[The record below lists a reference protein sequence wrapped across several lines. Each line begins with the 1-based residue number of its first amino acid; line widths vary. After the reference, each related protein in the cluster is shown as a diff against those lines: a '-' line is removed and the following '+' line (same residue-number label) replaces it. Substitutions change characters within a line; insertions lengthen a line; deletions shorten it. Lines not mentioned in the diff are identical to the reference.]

1 MPGRWENPA
10 PRSLVVQ
17 PSIDVGQPIQTTGYR
32 ATSLGVHEGR
42 PGRYVAFLSLASNL
56 VPRDSNGRRNP
67 LLGQDVFVHDRQTGQ
82 ITRISVAADQR
93 QALGPSFDPSIS
105 ADGRRVAFT
114 SDAANLVLMDSN
126 RVGDVF
132 VRDRQAGT
140 TVRVSVA
147 SDGAQANDSSSLPAI
162 SGDGA
167 AVAFFSAA
175 TNLVVGDVN
184 QTGDVFVRELAP

>member
-1 MPGRWENPA
+1 
-10 PRSLVVQ
+10 
-17 PSIDVGQPIQTTGYR
+17 
-32 ATSLGVHEGR
+32 
-42 PGRYVAFLSLASNL
+42 VAFLCLASNL

-82 ITRISVAADQR
+82 ITRISVVADQR

-167 AVAFFSAA
+167 VVAFFSAA

>member
-1 MPGRWENPA
+1 VASDGTQANRDSFA
-10 PRSLVVQ
+10 PTLSA
-17 PSIDVGQPIQTTGYR
+17 D
-32 ATSLGVHEGR
+32 
-42 PGRYVAFLSLASNL
+42 GRYVAFLSLASNL
-56 VPRDSNGRRNP
+56 VPRDSNGRRDP

-82 ITRISVAADQR
+82 TTRVSVAADGR

-105 ADGRRVAFT
+105 ADGRRVAFA
-114 SDAANLVLMDSN
+114 SDASNLVRMDRN

-140 TVRVSVA
+140 TVRVTVA
-147 SDGAQANDSSSLPAI
+147 ADGTQANDSSSLPAI

-167 AVAFFSAA
+167 AVGFFSAA
-175 TNLVVGDVN
+175 TNLVVGDAN